1 MSILNQATMER
12 LLEKTA
18 SVKDTILIR
27 NFLIEIPQGKSKT
40 FSKREVATIFS
51 NLSYYGYVLSKEAVK
66 CLTTMTETG
75 LQHWWAKIETVL
87 KEITGDSKKMDKYVV
102 YKNFPQEVL
111 NMTEAE
117 YWFNQICMY
126 IGMPNE
132 WFATEPKERDPLFK
146 KDALKVLHLA
156 GEYALDDV
164 LRSLLASTVKWN
176 RHQLHDV
183 KYLVDVLRPTLTAT
197 SIPFKENLVTLIE
210 YLMAKDVDIKLKS
223 ATDVMRLATVM
234 SGGDLNATTH
244 TKFKRFKKK
253 ERRFF
258 LNMLEK
264 TSSLEEDMARDVERW
279 KVFIFLLHPGD
290 WSRRYPKVVDAMNN
304 LYKDEVLSFNARFD
318 KYLRADTGKRTRPSR
333 SAMSG
338 LELMATRPGEFMRRI
353 KVLALA
359 YPNNIGSVFMDVS
372 EKMSILQLLK
382 LKKYLEITN
391 TRLFRMF
398 PPKGNWSKVKIV
410 NNDGVKIKDEVILI
424 LLSIIAERIMVKM
437 VDKLGSTVKL
447 DERTK
452 MIKLSGSDS
461 TEYGRGTTFP
471 IPEHV
476 TFVRSA
482 SYWGHKGGGYN
493 NWFDNGWN
501 FFDDNWNDVGAVAW
515 NEPQFT
521 KKAALFSGDPTNSK
535 TADGRACQMIDLY
548 LDKLEAQ
555 GVRYGVWN
563 ILCYSKIKFKDAE
576 EVFAALQW
584 GDDATKGKLF
594 EPSRAQVAF
603 ALKDNVFSKYI
614 VYIDIKERKLVYIDT
629 NFKANVMSAIYNG
642 KTLSE
647 KMPAFVEY
655 LEGIPSVYDMFE
667 SLNNRSKSS
676 IPVLYDDANVEVT
689 DGSKAYIFRP
699 LNEKNKFEKLD
710 LNGLL

>member
-1 MSILNQATMER
+1 
-12 LLEKTA
+12 
-18 SVKDTILIR
+18 
-27 NFLIEIPQGKSKT
+27 
-40 FSKREVATIFS
+40 
-51 NLSYYGYVLSKEAVK
+51 
-66 CLTTMTETG
+66 MTETG